1 MYLSN
6 LNLLLINWLKKI
18 LRSSTVYINKS
29 PWNISTVAGTVF
41 FDVTRNTAH
50 WHPSWF
56 WMSLGKKKKLA
67 SRSYYILFDLAII
80 DYGSF
85 CDTIPQNKCCHLH
98 HYVVWLQL
106 IFIFCR
112 ILISFYHT
120 ASATSHATPLSP
132 PNEMLLFEV
141 SILWLG
147 ALTRW
152 DFVHHSS
159 SFKQVLFQN
168 FLLDHNRNLHNSL
181 KKARTSKQVLDHHTF
196 VHKGDF

>member
-1 MYLSN
+1 MGFYRCLSN

-41 FDVTRNTAH
+41 FDVTRNTAR

-112 ILISFYHT
+112 IFLFITLLQQLATQPHYPPQWNVAFRGVNPVAWSSNQVGLCPPFKLLQ
-120 ASATSHATPLSP
+120 ASSIPKLFAWPQSQSP
-132 PNEMLLFEV
+132 
-141 SILWLG
+141 
-147 ALTRW
+147 
-152 DFVHHSS
+152 
-159 SFKQVLFQN
+159 
-168 FLLDHNRNLHNSL
+168 
-181 KKARTSKQVLDHHTF
+181 
-196 VHKGDF
+196 

>member
-1 MYLSN
+1 MGFYRCLSN

-41 FDVTRNTAH
+41 FDVTGNTAH

-132 PNEMLLFEV
+132 PMKCCFSRCQSCGLEL
-141 SILWLG
+141 
-147 ALTRW
+147 
-152 DFVHHSS
+152 
-159 SFKQVLFQN
+159 
-168 FLLDHNRNLHNSL
+168 
-181 KKARTSKQVLDHHTF
+181 
-196 VHKGDF
+196 